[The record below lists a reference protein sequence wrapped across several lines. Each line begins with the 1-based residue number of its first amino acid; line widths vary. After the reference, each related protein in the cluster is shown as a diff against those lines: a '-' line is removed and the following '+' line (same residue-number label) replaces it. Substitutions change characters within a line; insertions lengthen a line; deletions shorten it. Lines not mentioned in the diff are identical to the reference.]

1 MTETIP
7 AAGGFPILSFI
18 VLMPLVAA
26 IVLLFIPDT
35 QRSVV
40 RGWALLGSALSALAS
55 GFLAWRYFTEATD
68 GGLMFL
74 ESVVIVQKIGLTY
87 TLACD
92 GWSAVLM
99 LLTGIITFSGTW
111 ASFTLEDRPR
121 EFFVFLLVL
130 VAGVYGVF
138 VAQDL
143 LLFFLFYE
151 IAVLPMY
158 LLIGIWGSSGTI
170 PPSGPFGW
178 AYRMLD
184 VGTKHY
190 AALKLTLMLLV
201 GSALILASFL
211 WIGAESG
218 SFLMTRIVDE
228 DLPWEGQFIVFPL
241 LWIGFGTLAGLW
253 PFHTWSPDGHAAA
266 PTAVSMLHAGV
277 LMKLGAFGVMRVG
290 MVLLPL
296 GARDWAIVVGFVACV
311 NIFYGALSAMAQR
324 DLKYVI
330 AYSSVSHMGIVL
342 LGAAALNEAGW
353 NGAVFQ
359 MFAHGVMTGL
369 MFALV
374 GILYERTHD
383 RWIPNLG
390 GFARIMPV
398 VAAGFV
404 LAGLSSL
411 GMPGTAGFAAEL
423 LVFVGSWSI
432 PAVLPEGVDQG
443 YAHPFGPLWAL
454 VGILGAFLTAVYVL
468 KAAREIFF
476 GDGPPERF
484 AALQDAV
491 GTERVA
497 LWTLGA
503 CIVIFGAWPRLLLD
517 LVNETTP
524 RYVAP
529 FAIEASENDDA
540 SAQTV
545 VEDPEDLKDPY
556 ETESSDRTPRGE
568 DG

>member
-1 MTETIP
+1 MTETLQP
-7 AAGGFPILSFI
+7 SAGFPILSFI
-18 VLMPLVAA
+18 VLMPLFAA
-26 IVLLFIPDT
+26 VVLLFIPDT

-55 GFLAWRYFTEATD
+55 AFLAWRYYTEAPD
-68 GGLMFL
+68 GGPMFL
-74 ESVVIVQKIGLTY
+74 ESIVLVPQVGLTY

-111 ASFTLEDRPR
+111 ASFTLEERPR

-158 LLIGIWGSSGTI
+158 LLIGIWGSSGKV
-170 PPSGPFGW
+170 PPSWPFAH
-178 AYRMLD
+178 AYRALD
-184 VGTKHY
+184 VGSKHY

-201 GSALILASFL
+201 GSALILAAFL
-211 WIGAESG
+211 WLG
-218 SFLMTRIVDE
+218 SQTGTFLMTEIAAMRDE
-228 DLPWEGQFIVFPL
+228 LPWAGQFVAFPL
-241 LWIGFGTLAGLW
+241 LWVGFGTLAGLW

-277 LMKLGAFGVMRVG
+277 LMKLGAFGVMRIG
-290 MVLLPL
+290 MVLLPQ
-296 GARDWAIVVGFVACV
+296 GAQDWAIVVGFVACV

-324 DLKYVI
+324 DLKYVV

-359 MFAHGVMTGL
+359 MFAHGIMTGL

-390 GFARIMPV
+390 GFARTMPV
-398 VAAGFV
+398 VAAAFV
-404 LAGLSSL
+404 LAALSSL
-411 GMPGTAGFAAEL
+411 GMPGTAGFVAEF
-423 LVFVGSWSI
+423 LVFVGAWDI
-432 PAVLPEGVDQG
+432 PTALPEGVETG
-443 YAHPFGPLWAL
+443 YAHAFGAVWAV
-454 VGILGAFLTAVYVL
+454 VGIVGAFLTAIYVL

-476 GDGPPERF
+476 GNGPPERF
-484 AALQDAV
+484 AALQDAS

-497 LWTLGA
+497 LWTLGV
-503 CIVIFGAWPRLLLD
+503 CIVVFGAWPRLLLD
-517 LVNETTP
+517 LINVTTP
-524 RYVAP
+524 DYVQP
-529 FAIEASENDDA
+529 FIIGGGS
-540 SAQTV
+540 
-545 VEDPEDLKDPY
+545 
-556 ETESSDRTPRGE
+556 
-568 DG
+568 